1 MVPADSGRISRVPP
15 YSGAASALH
24 PDLRVRGFTLCGRRF
39 HAVPLVRAVAFVGGP
54 TTPAPALRRGR
65 FGLVRFRSPLLAQS
79 LLLSLLRVLR
89 CFSSPGSPRHTPGGR
104 RLGRPGCPIRKS
116 ASRKGYLPLGAA
128 YRSLSRPSSPPRAK
142 ASFMCPSLLSLCFL
156 PGAAA
161 ECVRAAPPLR
171 QEPVSGR
178 AASCK
183 VSLALVRSRDSLSF
197 R

>member
-1 MVPADSGRISRVPP
+1 
-15 YSGAASALH
+15 
-24 PDLRVRGFTLCGRRF
+24 
-39 HAVPLVRAVAFVGGP
+39 
-54 TTPAPALRRGR
+54 
-65 FGLVRFRSPLLAQS
+65 
-79 LLLSLLRVLR
+79 
-89 CFSSPGSPRHTPGGR
+89 
-104 RLGRPGCPIRKS
+104 
-116 ASRKGYLPLGAA
+116 
-128 YRSLSRPSSPPRAK
+128 
-142 ASFMCPSLLSLCFL
+142 LCFL